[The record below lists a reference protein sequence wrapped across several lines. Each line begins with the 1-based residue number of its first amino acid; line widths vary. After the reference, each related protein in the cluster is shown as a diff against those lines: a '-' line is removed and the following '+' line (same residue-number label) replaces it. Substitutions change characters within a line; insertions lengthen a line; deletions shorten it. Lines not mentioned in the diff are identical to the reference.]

1 MFKKKKE
8 DEDNVSLLAKER
20 EKERKNQDKMIQKE
34 IKINLDKRLLKIETD
49 ISDIL
54 SMLKAIYEFEE
65 EE

>member
-1 MFKKKKE
+1 
-8 DEDNVSLLAKER
+8 
-20 EKERKNQDKMIQKE
+20 MIQKE

-65 EE
+65 E